1 MYKSVFIV
9 NILKVASFK
18 NIKFI
23 KDSSISQK
31 GSNRTILLSFDSLGE
46 PSCAKVWLTVGSNYT
61 KPVFYGTNDSYCSS
75 SFSNAPF
82 MSVYKKSNN
91 TLNLNMVMSIKG
103 LATVNFLI
111 KNDLESLKLTTTV
124 TVSNLNCKRPILDV
138 QNRASDFFKP
148 VIIKRSIG
156 FSVVGK
162 TTLDCEV
169 TLKNTKQ
176 WFIYEINSFSGL
188 TSRIVDIKNIIS
200 SFSAEIYIPSNF
212 LDYGTYRFIYQVS
225 MDGDANAF
233 MDSAYS
239 FIKIVPSG
247 IAIFPFSGGIK
258 EISIG
263 VGQSLAIDP
272 GRYSF
277 DFDGILIGSELTYK
291 YFCRMIID
299 GEPKEFP
306 SDYYQHYV
314 DLEQIKERYI
324 SNQTIKSSICFN
336 NPGKKYI

>member
-1 MYKSVFIV
+1 MYNSVFTA
-9 NILKVASFK
+9 NIFKVASFK

-23 KDSSISQK
+23 KDNSISEK
-31 GSNRTILLSFDSLGE
+31 GNNRTISLSFDSLGE
-46 PSCAKVWLTVGSNYT
+46 PSCAIVWLTVGSKYT
-61 KPVFYGTNDSYCSS
+61 KSLVHGTSASYCSS

-82 MSVYKKSNN
+82 MSVYKKANN
-91 TLNLNMVMSIKG
+91 TLNLNIVMSIKG

-225 MDGDANAF
+225 MDCDANVF
-233 MDSAYS
+233 MDSVDS

-247 IAIFPFSGGIK
+247 ISIFPFSGGIK

-263 VGQSLAIDP
+263 IGQSLEFDP

-277 DFDGILIGSELTYK
+277 DFDDILVGSELAYK

-299 GEPKEFP
+299 GVPNEFP